1 MHQLNIIKKIK
12 KGYKKRLVK
21 DVKIF
26 LKAEE
31 KKNNNMMVNII
42 KISQK
47 MKKKSWLS
55 IEKNIIK

>member
-26 LKAEE
+26 LKTEE
-31 KKNNNMMVNII
+31 KK
-42 KISQK
+42 KQQYDGK
-47 MKKKSWLS
+47 HY
-55 IEKNIIK
+55 